1 MKRIHFT
8 PIAIATIVFVGHIA
22 VDLTMTSKIAS
33 QIQDQL
39 PKATGVSASIPLVDV
54 IQNVTTDSIKSLT
67 INIGNYSLKGGD
79 TDVFLEIKASQINKD
94 KPTKAKSLEITATI
108 PASTILN
115 NAQFESAEIVGNAI
129 QIAIGPG
136 GLGQALLEPRY
147 SNNQIYFQV
156 KSFSIFGNEVPASS
170 LPIDIQSQIK
180 SKSLRTLDFPKE
192 MKVKSA
198 SMSPRG
204 LSLKLV
210 GKNIQLGSL
219 GPSLQEKE

>member
-1 MKRIHFT
+1 MKRIHLI
-8 PIAIATIVFVGHIA
+8 PIAIATMVFVGHLA

-39 PKATGVSASIPLVDV
+39 PKATGISASIPLVDV
-54 IQNVTTDSIKSLT
+54 MQNVTTDSIKSLT
-67 INIGNYSLKGGD
+67 INIGNYSLKSGD

-129 QIAIGPG
+129 QIAVGPG
-136 GLGQALLEPRY
+136 GLGQALLVPKY
-147 SNNQIYFQV
+147 SKNQIYFQV
-156 KSFSIFGNEVPASS
+156 KSVSIFGNEVPASS
-170 LPIDIQSQIK
+170 LPPDIQSQIK
-180 SKSLRTLDFPKE
+180 SKSLRTLNYPDE
-192 MKVKSA
+192 MKVKSV
-198 SMSPRG
+198 SMSPQG

-210 GKNIQLGSL
+210 GNNIALDSLGS
-219 GPSLQEKE
+219 SL

>member
-1 MKRIHFT
+1 MKRIHLI
-8 PIAIATIVFVGHIA
+8 PIAIATIVFVGHVA

-54 IQNVTTDSIKSLT
+54 IQNVTTDSIKALT

-108 PASTILN
+108 PASTILS

-129 QIAIGPG
+129 QIAVGPG
-136 GLGQALLEPRY
+136 GLGQALLVPKY
-147 SNNQIYFQV
+147 SKNQIYFQV
-156 KSFSIFGNEVPASS
+156 KSVSIFGNEVPASS
-170 LPIDIQSQIK
+170 LPPDIQSQIK
-180 SKSLRTLDFPKE
+180 SKSLRTLNYPDE
-192 MKVKSA
+192 MKVKSV
-198 SMSPRG
+198 SMSPQG

-210 GKNIQLGSL
+210 GNNIALDSLGS
-219 GPSLQEKE
+219 SL

>member
-8 PIAIATIVFVGHIA
+8 PIAIATIVFVGHVA

-67 INIGNYSLKGGD
+67 INIANYSLKDD
-79 TDVFLEIKASQINKD
+79 TDVLLEIKAGGVSKKN
-94 KPTKAKSLEITATI
+94 PTTAKSLEITATI
-108 PASTILN
+108 PAATILN

-129 QIAIGPG
+129 QIAVGPG
-136 GLGQALLEPRY
+136 GLGQVLLVPKY
-147 SNNQIYFQV
+147 SSNQIYFQV
-156 KSFSIFGNEVPASS
+156 KSVSIFGNEVPASS
-170 LPIDIQSQIK
+170 LPTDIQSQIK

>member
-1 MKRIHFT
+1 MKRIHLI
-8 PIAIATIVFVGHIA
+8 PIAIATIVFVGHVA

-39 PKATGVSASIPLVDV
+39 PKATGVSASIPLMDV
-54 IQNVTTDSIKSLT
+54 LQNVTTDSIKALT

-79 TDVFLEIKASQINKD
+79 TEVLLEIKASQISKE
-94 KPTKAKSLEITATI
+94 KPTRAKSLEITATI

-129 QIAIGPG
+129 QIAVGPG
-136 GLGQALLEPRY
+136 GLAQALLVPKY

-156 KSFSIFGNEVPASS
+156 KSVSIFGNELPASS
-170 LPIDIQSQIK
+170 LPPDIQSQIK
-180 SKSLRTLDFPKE
+180 SKSLRTLNFPQE
-192 MKVKSA
+192 MKVKSV
-198 SMSPRG
+198 SMSPQG

-210 GKNIQLGSL
+210 GSNIALNSLGS
-219 GPSLQEKE
+219 SL

>member
-1 MKRIHFT
+1 MKRIHLI
-8 PIAIATIVFVGHIA
+8 PIAIATIVFVGHVA

-54 IQNVTTDSIKSLT
+54 IQNVTTDSIKALT

-79 TDVFLEIKASQINKD
+79 TDVFLEIKASQISKE
-94 KPTKAKSLEITATI
+94 KPTQAKSLEITATI

-129 QIAIGPG
+129 QIAVGPG
-136 GLGQALLEPRY
+136 GLGQALLVPKY
-147 SNNQIYFQV
+147 SKNQIYFQV
-156 KSFSIFGNEVPASS
+156 KSVSIFGNEVPASS
-170 LPIDIQSQIK
+170 LPPDIQSQIK
-180 SKSLRTLDFPKE
+180 SKSLRTLNFPQE
-192 MKVKSA
+192 MKVKSV
-198 SMSPRG
+198 SMSPQG

-210 GKNIQLGSL
+210 GSNIALNSL
-219 GPSLQEKE
+219 SSSL